1 MKRQNFT
8 LTELLVV
15 ISIIA
20 ILAGIMLPAL
30 NRSRTSALG
39 TACSSNLKQV
49 GGVFTLFAND
59 NDDALP
65 PADFKALATPGNTA
79 TELLKDEAHIPWYA
93 GLAKRKYLDKSPF
106 SKENQMTKTFVNCP
120 LLSGAPGKYNAYGVP
135 VGNKNVGTEISNNAG
150 IFKRKRIE
158 MDGSYALAAD
168 SAYKKD
174 VKQEAYFLSEIVDGT
189 NDNKVD
195 GEIAFRHMVR
205 ANVLMLDGRVE
216 NLDTAKATRILT
228 YKDGESGKE
237 RYVFQEEE

>member
-1 MKRQNFT
+1 MKKQNFT

-30 NRSRTSALG
+30 NRSRVSALG

-65 PADFKALATPGNTA
+65 PADFVVLATPGGNGA
-79 TELLKDEAHIPWYA
+79 TELLKDSDHIPWYA
-93 GLAKRKYLDKSPF
+93 GLAKRKYLDKTPF
-106 SKENQMTKTFVNCP
+106 SKENQMTKSFVNCP

-135 VGNKNVGTEISNNAG
+135 VGTKNTGTEISANAG
-150 IFKRKRIE
+150 IFKRKRID
-158 MDGSYALAAD
+158 MDGSHALAAD

-174 VKQEAYFLSEIVDGT
+174 VKQEAYFLSENPDHG
-189 NDNKVD
+189 DKD

-216 NLDTAKATRILT
+216 NFDVSKAEKILT
-228 YKDGESGKE
+228 YEKE
-237 RYVFQEEE
+237 KPRYNFQEED

>member
-30 NRSRTSALG
+30 NRSRVSALG

-65 PADFKALATPGNTA
+65 PADFEALATPGGTA
-79 TELLKDEAHIPWYA
+79 TELLKDTKNIPWYA

-106 SKENQMTKTFVNCP
+106 SKENQMTKSFVNCP

-135 VGNKNVGTEISNNAG
+135 VGNEEIGTETKTGSN
-150 IFKRKRIE
+150 IFKRKRID
-158 MDGSYALAAD
+158 MDGSHALAAD
-168 SAYKKD
+168 SAYKED
-174 VKQEAYFLSEIVDGT
+174 VKQEAYFLSENGKT
-189 NDNKVD
+189 NNNVN

-216 NLDTAKATRILT
+216 NFDISKATTILT
-228 YKDGESGKE
+228 YKDGESNKARYTFKE
-237 RYVFQEEE
+237 ED

>member
-1 MKRQNFT
+1 MKKQNFT

-30 NRSRTSALG
+30 NRSRVSALG

-65 PADFKALATPGNTA
+65 PADFVALATPGGTA
-79 TELLKDEAHIPWYA
+79 KELLKDSDNIPWYA
-93 GLAKRKYLDKSPF
+93 GLAKRKYLDKTPF
-106 SKENQMTKTFVNCP
+106 SKENQMTKSFVNCP

-135 VGNKNVGTEISNNAG
+135 VGNTEIGTETSNGSG
-150 IFKRKRIE
+150 IFKRKRID
-158 MDGSYALAAD
+158 MDGSHALAAD

-174 VKQEAYFLSEIVDGT
+174 VKQEAYFLSENPDHG
-189 NDNKVD
+189 DKD

-216 NLDTAKATRILT
+216 NFDVSKATKILT
-228 YKDGESGKE
+228 HKDGKTGEE
-237 RYVFQEEE
+237 RYNFQEED

>member
-65 PADFKALATPGNTA
+65 PADFKALATPGGAA
-79 TELLKDEAHIPWYA
+79 TELLKDTKNIPWYA

-106 SKENQMTKTFVNCP
+106 SKENQMTKSFVNCP

-135 VGNKNVGTEISNNAG
+135 VGTENTGTQIATG
-150 IFKRKRIE
+150 IYQHKRID

-168 SAYKKD
+168 SAYKQD
-174 VKQEAYFLSEIVDGT
+174 VKQEAYFLTETDGT
-189 NDNKVD
+189 KTNTAN

-216 NLDTAKATRILT
+216 NLETKKASNILT
-228 YKDGESGKE
+228 CKDGDGKSKE

>member
-1 MKRQNFT
+1 MKKQNFT

-30 NRSRTSALG
+30 NRSRVSALG

-65 PADFKALATPGNTA
+65 PADFVALATPGGNGA
-79 TELLKDEAHIPWYA
+79 TELLKDSDNIPWYA
-93 GLAKRKYLDKSPF
+93 GLAKRKYLDKTPF
-106 SKENQMTKTFVNCP
+106 SKENQMTKSFVNCP

-135 VGNKNVGTEISNNAG
+135 VGTKNTGTEISANAG
-150 IFKRKRIE
+150 IFKRKRID
-158 MDGSYALAAD
+158 MDGSHALAAD

-174 VKQEAYFLSEIVDGT
+174 VKQEAYFLSETDGT
-189 NDNKVD
+189 NSKDVN

-216 NLDTAKATRILT
+216 NFDVSKAEKILT
-228 YKDGESGKE
+228 YKDGKPEEK
-237 RYVFQEEE
+237 RYKFQEED